1 MTAIEERRVLILLME
16 LERIELGN
24 DILRSE
30 VFPRRVMI
38 LVGGGEQEGLGNLC
52 RRTWTLVGVLGIRV
66 DSFVI
71 PSPVVRRS
79 IQSWLW
85 RNGEHVI

>member
-1 MTAIEERRVLILLME
+1 MILLME

-38 LVGGGEQEGLGNLC
+38 LVGGGEREGLDSLY
-52 RRTWTLVGVLGIRV
+52 RQTWTLAGVLGIRV
-66 DSFVI
+66 DSLVI
-71 PSPVVRRS
+71 PSPVVRWS
-79 IQSWLW
+79 IQSWL
-85 RNGEHVI
+85 